1 MYYYSEIMSNIK
13 KILDN
18 KKEKK
23 PRTPRVKKIKF
34 DISKAPD
41 AIVEGKLIVPFG
53 TKVIIPRTKAGKES
67 LSECVIMKMDDNVVH
82 AWDETLNQWYLFKV
96 TENLVVKIDDRSEND
111 KLRRCNCRFATG

>member
-1 MYYYSEIMSNIK
+1 MSNIK

-23 PRTPRVKKIKF
+23 PRAPRVKKIKF
-34 DISKAPD
+34 DIDKAPD

-53 TKVIIPRTKAGKES
+53 TKVIIPRIKSGKES
-67 LSECVIMKMDDNVVH
+67 LSECVLMKIDDDVVH

-96 TENLVVKIDDRSEND
+96 TDNIVVKVDNRGNND
-111 KLRRCNCRFATG
+111 KLRRRDC

>member
-1 MYYYSEIMSNIK
+1 MSNIK

-23 PRTPRVKKIKF
+23 IRTPRTKKIKF

-41 AIVEGKLIVPFG
+41 AIVEGRLIVPFG
-53 TKVIIPRTKAGKES
+53 TKVIIPRIKSGKES
-67 LSECVIMKMDDNVVH
+67 LSECVLMKIDDDVVH

-96 TENLVVKIDDRSEND
+96 TDNLIVKIDDRSKND
-111 KLRRCNCRFATG
+111 KLRRCNCRFATRR